1 MVGLPSR
8 LAGPSDTD
16 DADGRSRLPAA
27 ACEIRK
33 VHGSASAG
41 DRFLAQLGD
50 ATPGAGVGHVD
61 VRRRAGANRLD
72 QAVQVHPV
80 GAPVPAARR
89 AFDRGIECILKCQI
103 RVDGKLTAWCAQH
116 DEKDYRPRPGR
127 SYELVVQDAAAPP
140 IWARFYEIGTNR
152 PIFCDRDG
160 VAKHSLGEIGY
171 ERRNGYAWLGYW
183 PRALLEQDYPA
194 WKERTA
200 GARIR

>member
-1 MVGLPSR
+1 
-8 LAGPSDTD
+8 
-16 DADGRSRLPAA
+16 
-27 ACEIRK
+27 
-33 VHGSASAG
+33 
-41 DRFLAQLGD
+41 
-50 ATPGAGVGHVD
+50 
-61 VRRRAGANRLD
+61 
-72 QAVQVHPV
+72 
-80 GAPVPAARR
+80 
-89 AFDRGIECILKCQI
+89 
-103 RVDGKLTAWCAQH
+103 
-116 DEKDYRPRPGR
+116 
-127 SYELVVQDAAAPP
+127 LVVQDAAAPP